1 MLTSLQQFFR
11 ALSALRVSQP
21 PGCLCTCCFSW
32 STLPFVNRP
41 FGGVFWRIRIGY
53 HGYQRTAVLGPC
65 LEWAV
70 AMTAV

>member
-1 MLTSLQQFFR
+1 
-11 ALSALRVSQP
+11 
-21 PGCLCTCCFSW
+21 LCTCCFSW